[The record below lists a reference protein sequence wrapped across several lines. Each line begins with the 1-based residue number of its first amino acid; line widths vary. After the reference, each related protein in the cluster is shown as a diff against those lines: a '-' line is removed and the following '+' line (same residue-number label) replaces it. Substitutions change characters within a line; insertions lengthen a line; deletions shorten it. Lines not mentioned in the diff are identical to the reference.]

1 MKASDHSS
9 HAQQRKTGIVRTF
22 AALLFLTAACF
33 LTPRLTL
40 AAEEAQHGA
49 SSGGHGGGHAESPL
63 TAVWKWGNF
72 LILFGGLGWYL
83 RQPLREFLETRS
95 RSIEE
100 GLASGRLARES
111 ALKQMTEIE
120 SRMARLDDEVRAL
133 RAQAVKEAEEER
145 ARILESAKIEA
156 QKILEMAQREIEGL
170 KKSARLELKAHVADL
185 AVKLAEERLQK
196 SVGSE
201 ENKRLVVRFLDS
213 LETAKN

>member
-1 MKASDHSS
+1 MKANHHSS
-9 HAQQRKTGIVRTF
+9 HAQQSKTGIVRTF
-22 AALLFLTAACF
+22 AALVFLTAACF
-33 LTPRLTL
+33 LTPRIIL

-49 SSGGHGGGHAESPL
+49 SNGHSGGHAESPL

-83 RQPLREFLETRS
+83 RLPLREFLETRS

-111 ALKQMTEIE
+111 ALKQMSEIE
-120 SRMARLDDEVRAL
+120 NRMARLDDEVRAL

-185 AVKLAEERLQK
+185 AVKLAEERLQR

>member
-1 MKASDHSS
+1 
-9 HAQQRKTGIVRTF
+9 
-22 AALLFLTAACF
+22 
-33 LTPRLTL
+33 
-40 AAEEAQHGA
+40 
-49 SSGGHGGGHAESPL
+49 
-63 TAVWKWGNF
+63 
-72 LILFGGLGWYL
+72 
-83 RQPLREFLETRS
+83 LREFLETRS

-111 ALKQMTEIE
+111 ALKQMGEIE
-120 SRMARLDDEVRAL
+120 NRMARLDDEVRAL
-133 RAQAVKEAEEER
+133 RAQTVKEAEEER

-170 KKSARLELKAHVADL
+170 KKSARLELKAHVAGL

-201 ENKRLVVRFLDS
+201 ENKRLVLRFLDS

>member
-1 MKASDHSS
+1 MLKANHHSFT
-9 HAQQRKTGIVRTF
+9 RVVRVF
-22 AALLFLTAACF
+22 AGLLLLTAVCF
-33 LTPRLTL
+33 LTPSITL
-40 AAEEAQHGA
+40 AAEEAQHSA
-49 SSGGHGGGHAESPL
+49 SSGEHGGGHAESPL

-83 RQPLREFLETRS
+83 RVPLREFLETRA

-111 ALKQMTEIE
+111 ALKRMSEIE
-120 SRMARLDDEVRAL
+120 NRMARLDDEVRAL

-201 ENKRLVVRFLDS
+201 ENKRLVLRFLDS